1 MPERRA
7 IGRML
12 LELASTCN
20 RYSPKHDEPF
30 NEEAHR
36 AVTAIDVWPDSILH
50 YSQFSNLTPA
60 QFLSKCR
67 TDAQREVHRP
77 SFYPLLARL
86 RPCSRP
92 EAMRLRTTILFVS
105 AIAAGSIAGLPC
117 VCAEGP
123 DMTAA
128 VHSRDDS
135 SACADRYNLLLG
147 QAKASLLKG
156 DRDAA
161 VDSLVAAKV
170 QLRRCRELEERN
182 SSAPVGIA
190 LNNTLSVSI
199 E

>member
-1 MPERRA
+1 
-7 IGRML
+7 
-12 LELASTCN
+12 
-20 RYSPKHDEPF
+20 
-30 NEEAHR
+30 
-36 AVTAIDVWPDSILH
+36 
-50 YSQFSNLTPA
+50 
-60 QFLSKCR
+60 
-67 TDAQREVHRP
+67 
-77 SFYPLLARL
+77 
-86 RPCSRP
+86 
-92 EAMRLRTTILFVS
+92 MRLRTTILFVS

-135 SACADRYNLLLG
+135 SACADRYNMLLG

-161 VDSLVAAKV
+161 IDSLVAAKV

-190 LNNTLSVSI
+190 LNNALSVSI